1 MAFTAEELQ
10 IFRDEISR
18 YTQQHIVPVTTPY
31 EHPMDAQTMSRL
43 VGGLESM
50 GVISQIED
58 EPIGLWSDAGDASTT
73 ALSLD
78 LLRVLGVANAALA
91 LVVHRKALTN
101 WLLRETGLSAVDAG
115 IALTVTGHYGLARSS
130 LGKWLRAETC
140 MAEEDTSLLADWLD
154 RHEHESVICA
164 LPGFEQVL
172 WPIWKS
178 DAIQWQLI
186 ANDQLN
192 VATQEAHGLDEL
204 DVCTVGIC
212 AAAAG
217 VSTDMPVEQSRKIY
231 ANVLKMELL
240 GLTAIGLGVLE
251 RSSKLAIEFSAIRS
265 QGGKLIR
272 EHPAVQI
279 MLSEI
284 RSVIKQVERLLLSFQ
299 SSVEIAEL
307 ADVASLRFTSSDPLV
322 HACHQVIQIHGGI
335 GYMRDAGPEKYVR
348 DQNVLQL
355 LSGGTSGLPLFI
367 HGVEQ

>member
-1 MAFTAEELQ
+1 MA
-10 IFRDEISR
+10 
-18 YTQQHIVPVTTPY
+18 
-31 EHPMDAQTMSRL
+31 RL
-43 VGGLESM
+43 VGELESM
-50 GVISQIED
+50 GVIPQIED
-58 EPIGLWSDAGDASTT
+58 EPIGLWSDAGDVSTT

-78 LLRVLGVANAALA
+78 LLRVLGIANAALA

-101 WLLRETGLSAVDAG
+101 WLLRETGLSPVNAG

-130 LGKWLRAETC
+130 LGKWLRSEAC
-140 MAEEDTSLLADWLD
+140 MTEEDASLLADWLD
-154 RHEHESVICA
+154 RHEHESVIYT

-186 ANDQLN
+186 ANDHLN
-192 VATQEAHGLDEL
+192 VATQVAHGLDEL
-204 DVCTVGIC
+204 DVFTAWNNAGVE
-212 AAAAG
+212 G
-217 VSTDMPVEQSRKIY
+217 VSTDMPVERSRKIY
-231 ANVLKMELL
+231 ASVLKMELL

-251 RSSKLAIEFSAIRS
+251 RSSKLAIEFSSIRS
-265 QGGKLIR
+265 QGGRLIR

-284 RSVIKQVERLLLSFQ
+284 CSVIKLVERLLHSFQ
-299 SSVEIAEL
+299 SSSVDVAEL

-348 DQNVLQL
+348 DQNMLQL
-355 LSGGTSGLPLFI
+355 SSGGISGLPLFI